1 MSPRTNTQKVDCI
14 GRTHV
19 YSIDKIVNIS
29 RATRDRLW
37 VSDPLKIIEFDVTGH
52 ALRKLDI
59 GYRRG
64 CGFAVT
70 TNGDLLFLRDGHVHI
85 LTPSGN
91 ILNSCIY
98 VSQNSCIY
106 PSRLNG
112 DILVGDSNEVRRYND
127 TKQLV
132 QIINGNEVGIYLF
145 ESLFEI
151 TENKNGDIIVS
162 DMKKKALVVVDKNG
176 RHRFNYIGRHNGSK
190 FSPGGICTDIRGNIL
205 VCNMHDHDG
214 VHLVDQAG
222 QFLTCLLG
230 VLHSSFAPT
239 VLCVDDQHNLHVG
252 HGKQIVSY
260 KYLTDEHLT
269 DHAIKKTENVVKLE
283 TLDV

>member
-1 MSPRTNTQKVDCI
+1 MYT
-14 GRTHV
+14 
-19 YSIDKIVNIS
+19 IDKIVNIS
-29 RATRDRLW
+29 RATPNRLW
-37 VSDPLKIIEFDVTGH
+37 VSDPLKIIEFDETGH
-52 ALRKLDI
+52 VLRKLDI

-64 CGFAVT
+64 CSFAVT
-70 TNGDLLFLRDGHVHI
+70 TNGDLLFLRDGNVHI

-91 ILNSCIY
+91 LLNSCIY

-132 QIINGNEVGIYLF
+132 QKINVDEDGIFLF

-176 RHRFNYIGRHNGSK
+176 RHRFNYMGRHNESN
-190 FSPGGICTDIRGNIL
+190 FNPESICTDIQGNIL
-205 VCNMHDHDG
+205 VCNMHYAEHSI
-214 VHLVDQAG
+214 HLVDQAG
-222 QFLTCLLG
+222 QFLTCLLK
-230 VLHSSFAPT
+230 LHYSSHFPI
-239 VLCVDDQHNLHVG
+239 VLCVDDQHNLYVG
-252 HGKQIVSY
+252 QGKQIVSY

-269 DHAIKKTENVVKLE
+269 DHAIKITENVVKLE